1 MSNRVLEGQLR
12 PNPPFGTVSDY
23 TAGLA
28 TIYEEFGTSGAVLLE
43 KDYTWEQTSAG
54 SPFVGTLVS
63 RLNPG
68 ATYAAQTST
77 VQVQDN
83 YGNLTQSQVTDY
95 ANSTTGT
102 RTYNFTYAYNEPGWR
117 ADYAA
122 LYIFNRMTSAT
133 VTPSGDRSVGTV
145 GHDYADQRYYS
156 GNTGRFW
163 NPEILRLGDGEVLDG
178 GPRRD

>member
-1 MSNRVLEGQLR
+1 LV
-12 PNPPFGTVSDY
+12 FVADV
-23 TAGLA
+23 TAGFA
-28 TIYEEFGTSGAVLLE
+28 APGAVGGRN
-43 KDYTWEQTSAG
+43 A
-54 SPFVGTLVS
+54 
-63 RLNPG
+63 
-68 ATYAAQTST
+68 
-77 VQVQDN
+77 
-83 YGNLTQSQVTDY
+83 
-95 ANSTTGT
+95 